1 MRKELSKLGADITEM
16 PDGLE
21 INGTGLKGGSV
32 HGYGDHRVVMAMTIA
47 GLASD
52 GEIKVDTAESA
63 NVTFPDF
70 WEKMRKLGA
79 EIDIN

>member
-1 MRKELSKLGADITEM
+1 M

-47 GLASD
+47 GLAAD
-52 GEIKVDTAESA
+52 GKITIDTAESA
-63 NVTFPDF
+63 DITFPGF
-70 WEKMRKLGA
+70 WDKMRAIGA
-79 EIDIN
+79 DIKIGELD